1 MTKQDPNSGTA
12 ETSQARAELYDT
24 LGQLRD
30 RLNYAQR
37 VDNAVDRAKARI
49 AAQKREEPAKF
60 LALVTVVASG
70 AGLAAWGI
78 ARAVARRFE

>member
-1 MTKQDPNSGTA
+1 MTKQDPSSGTA
-12 ETSQARAELYDT
+12 ETSQARTELYDT

-37 VDNAVDRAKARI
+37 VDNALDRAKARI
-49 AAQKREEPAKF
+49 AAQKQEEPAKF